1 MAVSRVRL
9 EPRLDE
15 PSLGE
20 TALRLAVAAGL
31 AVVLAS
37 ALVLLTRH
45 DPLIA
50 FAALGRGAFGSIRAL
65 SATINKAVPIG
76 LCAVG
81 IAIAYRARLWNIG
94 AEGQLYFGALAAAGV
109 GLALPPAMSPLLAIP
124 AVLIAGVT
132 AGALW
137 ATLAAIPRV
146 WFGVSEILSTLM
158 LNYVAILAVEYLV
171 LGPWSDPATFSFPY
185 SPPIATSAQ
194 IGPIY
199 NSLHGGAL
207 LLLALVLLL
216 AVIARGLR
224 WGYELRVFG
233 DAPRAAHYAGIA
245 APAIVISALA
255 AAGACAGL
263 AGAIE
268 VSASTTR
275 LQAGLSPGYGFIAI
289 LVCWLADG
297 RPFLI
302 LICSILYAGLLNGG
316 FALQVSGIPP
326 AISNVLQAMLLLCVL
341 AVVGLGRYRV
351 RFLPS
356 PRTVP

>member
-1 MAVSRVRL
+1 LAAV
-9 EPRLDE
+9 
-15 PSLGE
+15 
-20 TALRLAVAAGL
+20 LAF
-31 AVVLAS
+31 VLAS
-37 ALVLLTRH
+37 ALILLTRH
-45 DPLIA
+45 DPVVA
-50 FAALGRGAFGSIRAL
+50 FAALGRGAFGTIRAL

-76 LCAVG
+76 LCAIG

-94 AEGQLYFGALAAAGV
+94 AEGQLYFGALAATGI
-109 GLALPPAMSPLLAIP
+109 GLALPPTMSPFLAIP
-124 AVLIAGVT
+124 AVLVAGIV
-132 AGALW
+132 AGAAW
-137 ATLAAIPRV
+137 ATLAAIPRA

-185 SPPIATSAQ
+185 SPPIAAAAQ
-194 IGPIY
+194 IGPVY
-199 NSLHGGAL
+199 NSLHGGVL

-216 AVIARGLR
+216 AMLDRGLR

-233 DAPRAAHYAGIA
+233 DAPRAAHYARIA

-326 AISNVLQAMLLLCVL
+326 AISNILQAMLLLCVL

-351 RFLPS
+351 RFLAR

>member
-1 MAVSRVRL
+1 VAVSRVRL

-15 PSLGE
+15 SSLGE
-20 TALRLAVAAGL
+20 IAVRLAMAAGL

-45 DPLIA
+45 DPVVA

-109 GLALPPAMSPLLAIP
+109 GLAVPPGMSPFLAVP
-124 AVLIAGVT
+124 AVLIAGVA
-132 AGALW
+132 AGGLW
-137 ATLAAIPRV
+137 ATLAAIPRA

-194 IGPIY
+194 IGHIY

-207 LLLALVLLL
+207 LLLALILLL
-216 AVIARGLR
+216 AVIDRGLR

-326 AISNVLQAMLLLCVL
+326 AISNILQAMLLLCVL

>member
-1 MAVSRVRL
+1 MRL

-15 PSLGE
+15 GGLGE
-20 TALRLAVAAGL
+20 TTLRLVGAVVL

-37 ALVLLTRH
+37 ALLLLTRH

-50 FAALGRGAFGSIRAL
+50 FAALGRGAFGSVRAL
-65 SATINKAVPIG
+65 AATTNKAVPIG

-81 IAIAYRARLWNIG
+81 IAIGYRAGLWNIG

-109 GLALPPAMSPLLAIP
+109 GLALPPATSPLFAIP
-124 AVLIAGVT
+124 AVLITGIL
-132 AGALW
+132 AGAFW
-137 ATLAAIPRV
+137 ATLAAIPRA

-185 SPPIATSAQ
+185 SPPISASAQ
-194 IGPIY
+194 IGRIY
-199 NSLHGGAL
+199 GSLHGGVL
-207 LLLALVLLL
+207 VLLALTVLL
-216 AVIARGLR
+216 AVIDRGSR

-245 APAIVISALA
+245 APVIVISALA

-289 LVCWLADG
+289 LVCWLADA

-302 LICSILYAGLLNGG
+302 LICSIIYAGLLNGG

-326 AISNVLQAMLLLCVL
+326 AISNILQATLLLCVL

-351 RFLPS
+351 RF
-356 PRTVP
+356 VPTPGAAI